1 MKQLAIYS
9 VPILAVLV
17 IYYLL
22 SLYYLQQNRY
32 QSMFSAECN
41 CSKIRGPDVSFV
53 ALGTPYTL
61 PLVQI
66 KTLHLEE
73 DSDKATIL
81 LMFRLHAVFAK
92 NNISRQIYQ
101 THGTR
106 TGTVQ
111 QAVCMDMTHMTRENY
126 YHKNHAED
134 LNNGHPLYSGS
145 SPPLA

>member
-17 IYYLL
+17 YIFCYPLL
-22 SLYYLQQNRY
+22 PSANRY

-111 QAVCMDMTHMTRENY
+111 QAVCMDM
-126 YHKNHAED
+126 
-134 LNNGHPLYSGS
+134 SI
-145 SPPLA
+145 